1 MIESETRY
9 PGAPLA
15 QRGIGNTAMFNGMPV
30 IPVVVTDELIAA
42 LGLCAEWLAVSRSIS
57 TQEHRHQ
64 IEALQLQ
71 ALLARRGVR
80 S

>member
-1 MIESETRY
+1 MNMIESETRY
-9 PGAPLA
+9 PGAPTRF
-15 QRGIGNTAMFNGMPV
+15 QGMPV

-71 ALLARRGVR
+71 AVLARRGVKP
-80 S
+80 

>member
-1 MIESETRY
+1 MSLIESETRF
-9 PGAPLA
+9 PGAPVA
-15 QRGIGNTAMFNGMPV
+15 PPPFTVFQGMPV
-30 IPVVVTDELIAA
+30 IPVVVTDELIMA

-57 TQEHRHQ
+57 TQEHRVQ

-71 ALLARRGVR
+71 AILARRGVR